1 MLTKAQTLLAIQKS
15 LIKYNEIVATQIDNK
30 ITAHNTVATTTAPGH
45 MSAAMVTKLNG
56 IAEGAEVNQNAIST
70 VQIGTET
77 ATAGGKQSTI
87 TFKSENGV
95 NVGFDSNQAIVISG
109 VDATTTAKGVV
120 QLTDGVASAST
131 TTAAT
136 ANAAK
141 TAYDKANAAQGDL
154 DTFKTTVS
162 STYMPIAGGAFT
174 GAVTL
179 KADPTV
185 NLGAATKQYVD
196 NKVSGLSIGNYMP
209 KSGGTF
215 TGAVTLAGAPTADLH
230 AATKKYV
237 DDSASTAVANLIDKA
252 PETLD
257 TLNELAAALGDD
269 PNFATTMTNALAN
282 KVDKVSGK
290 GLSTNDYTTAE
301 KTKLAGIAE
310 GAEVNVQADWNVS
323 DNTSDA
329 FIKNKPAIPKID
341 STFSATSTNAA
352 QSNVIATW
360 VNGQIST
367 EIGKLTETDVSDA
380 EINTMIAAVQA
391 EVIK

>member
-15 LIKYNEIVATQIDNK
+15 LIKYNEIVATQIDSK
-30 ITAHNTVATTTAPGH
+30 ISAHNTVATTTAPGH

-56 IAEGAEVNQNAIST
+56 IQEKAEVNQNAIST
-70 VQIGTET
+70 VQIGAET
-77 ATAGGKQSTI
+77 ATAGSKQSTI

-95 NVGFDSNQAIVISG
+95 NVKFGTSQAIVISG
-109 VDATTTAKGVV
+109 VNATTSEKGVV
-120 QLTDGVASAST
+120 QLTDGVASTST

-141 TAYDKANAAQGDL
+141 TAHDKANAAQEDL
-154 DTFKTTVS
+154 NNFKTTVS

-196 NKVSGLSIGNYMP
+196 NKVSGLKIGNYMP

-215 TGAVTLAGAPTADLH
+215 TGAVTLAADPTADMH

-237 DDSASTAVANLIDKA
+237 DETTSTAVAGLVNSA

-257 TLNELAAALGDD
+257 TLNELATALGDD
-269 PNFATTMTNALAN
+269 PNFATTVSTALGK
-282 KVDKVSGK
+282 KVDAVAGK

-301 KTKLAGIAE
+301 KNKLAGISE

-329 FIKNKPAIPKID
+329 FIKNKPTIPTID
-341 STFSATSTNAA
+341 STFSASSTNAA
-352 QSNVIATW
+352 QSKVIATW

-367 EIGKLTETDVSDA
+367 EIGKLTETGVTDA
-380 EINTMIAAVQA
+380 EITTMIAAVQA

>member
-30 ITAHNTVATTTAPGH
+30 ITTHNTIATTTAPGH

-70 VQIGTET
+70 VQIGKEA
-77 ATAGGKQSTI
+77 ATAGSKQSTI

-109 VDATTTAKGVV
+109 VNATTSAKGVV

-141 TAYDKANAAQGDL
+141 TAYDKANSAQEDL
-154 DTFKTTVS
+154 NNFKTTVS

-209 KSGGTF
+209 KAGGTF

-237 DDSASTAVANLIDKA
+237 DDSASTAVANIIDQA
-252 PETLD
+252 PDTLN

-269 PNFATTMTNALAN
+269 PNFATSMTNALAN

-367 EIGKLTETDVSDA
+367 EIGKLNEADVTDA

-391 EVIK
+391 EVI

>member
-15 LIKYNEIVATQIDNK
+15 LIKYNEIVATQIDSK
-30 ITAHNTVATTTAPGH
+30 IAAHNTVATTTAPGH

-56 IAEGAEVNQNAIST
+56 IQDGAEVNQNAIST
-70 VQIGTET
+70 VKIGSET

-95 NVGFDSNQAIVISG
+95 NVKFDTSQAIVISG
-109 VDATTTAKGVV
+109 VNATTSAKGVV
-120 QLTDGVASAST
+120 QLTDGVASTST

-141 TAYDKANAAQGDL
+141 TAHDKANAAQEDL
-154 DTFKTTVS
+154 NNFKTTVS

-174 GAVTL
+174 GEVTL
-179 KADPTV
+179 KAAPTKD
-185 NLGAATKQYVD
+185 LGAATKGYVD
-196 NKVSGLSIGNYMP
+196 SAVSGLSIGNYMP

-237 DDSASTAVANLIDKA
+237 DDSASTAVANIIDSA

-257 TLNELAAALGDD
+257 TLNELAAALNDD

-310 GAEVNVQADWNVS
+310 GAEVNVQADWNVTDS
-323 DNTSDA
+323 TKDA

-341 STFSATSTNAA
+341 STFSASSTNAA
-352 QSNVIATW
+352 QSKVIATW

-367 EIGKLTETDVSDA
+367 EIGKLNEADVTDA
-380 EINTMIAAVQA
+380 EITTMIAAVQA